1 MEAPKRYTSSDKEA
15 RRRVRLL
22 PKTDETMRSMNLGNH
37 NTKQIQNMTRPNPNA
52 TEQTKNAAAMLKANP
67 LNNLLIQSVKP
78 ELISK
83 YNAQVKQWTQAPTV
97 SVGENLRI
105 EPGGAN
111 VNMMEKQLSPKM
123 LTNQKTNSKPIN
135 EKRRINS
142 PKPNMNFASETT
154 QFLIN

>member
-1 MEAPKRYTSSDKEA
+1 
-15 RRRVRLL
+15 
-22 PKTDETMRSMNLGNH
+22 MNLTNP
-37 NTKQIQNMTRPNPNA
+37 NTIPRPNQNA
-52 TEQTKNAAAMLKANP
+52 TEQTKNAIAMSKANP

-111 VNMMEKQLSPKM
+111 MTMLEKQLSP
-123 LTNQKTNSKPIN
+123 
-135 EKRRINS
+135 
-142 PKPNMNFASETT
+142 
-154 QFLIN
+154 

>member
-1 MEAPKRYTSSDKEA
+1 MPKN
-15 RRRVRLL
+15 
-22 PKTDETMRSMNLGNH
+22 DETMRSMNLGNPNST
-37 NTKQIQNMTRPNPNA
+37 NTTTMTRPNPNA

-111 VNMMEKQLSPKM
+111 MNMLEKQLSPKM
-123 LTNQKTNSKPIN
+123 LANQKTNSKPMN
-135 EKRRINS
+135 EKRRIHS
-142 PKPNMNFASETT
+142 PKPNMNFSLETT

>member
-22 PKTDETMRSMNLGNH
+22 PKNDETMRSMNLGNP
-37 NTKQIQNMTRPNPNA
+37 NTMTRPNPNA

-111 VNMMEKQLSPKM
+111 MNMLEKQLSPKM
-123 LTNQKTNSKPIN
+123 LTNQKTNSKPMN

-142 PKPNMNFASETT
+142 PKPNMNNTSFSLETT

>member
-1 MEAPKRYTSSDKEA
+1 
-15 RRRVRLL
+15 
-22 PKTDETMRSMNLGNH
+22 MRSMNLGNP
-37 NTKQIQNMTRPNPNA
+37 NTMTRPNPNA
-52 TEQTKNAAAMLKANP
+52 AEQTKNATAMLKANP

-111 VNMMEKQLSPKM
+111 MNMLEKQLSPKM
-123 LTNQKTNSKPIN
+123 LTNQKTNSKPMN

-142 PKPNMNFASETT
+142 PKPNMNISFETT
-154 QFLIN
+154 QFLINQGAQQQYLKMDP